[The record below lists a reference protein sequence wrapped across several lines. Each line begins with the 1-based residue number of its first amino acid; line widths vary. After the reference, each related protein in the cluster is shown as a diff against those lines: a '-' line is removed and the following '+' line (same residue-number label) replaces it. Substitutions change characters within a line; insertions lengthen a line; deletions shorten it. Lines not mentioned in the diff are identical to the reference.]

1 MGKAKERILK
11 AALTLFAQRGFQ
23 GVSVRDIAQAVELTP
38 PALYAH
44 FSSKQEV
51 LEAILRR
58 MEERDGEMAQG
69 SQVPA
74 LPRSQDPPSY
84 QGAKR
89 QSLAQFTRKI
99 FLYWA
104 EDEFAVLFRQ
114 LLTIEQYRDARFAAL
129 YQQYFGQGVLNYL
142 SDLFQEMFPQEAP
155 QRLAL
160 AFYAPLPFLW
170 EHYGI
175 VKTQKEKRRV
185 LQTLKEHLRHFLPK
199 E

>member
-11 AALTLFAQRGFQ
+11 AALGLFARRGFQ

-44 FSSKQEV
+44 FASKQEV

-58 MEERDGEMAQG
+58 MEEQDAEMARG
-69 SQVPA
+69 NGVPA
-74 LPRSQDPPSY
+74 LPRSQDPAAY
-84 QGAKR
+84 QGTGRRGLAK
-89 QSLAQFTRKI
+89 FTREI

-104 EDEFAVLFRQ
+104 EDDFAVPFRQ

-129 YQQYFGQGVLNYL
+129 YQQYFGQGVLAYL
-142 SDLFQEMFPQEAP
+142 EDLLRELFPREDP
-155 QRLAL
+155 RKLAL

-170 EHYGI
+170 EQYGI
-175 VKTQKEKRRV
+175 AKTQKEKRLV
-185 LQTLKEHLRHFLPK
+185 LQTLNGHLQRFLPK